1 MVFAL
6 GGIRLVLRTC
16 EVMSEPDPLQLR
28 RIKIARQIN
37 GLLNHFVGVLDAKA
51 SAFLA
56 GNVAAGSFLLR
67 EMPDAVCWRV
77 MFFMA
82 LGSYAVSVLM
92 AGATIFPRRPRTGD
106 SVLFWGDIAA
116 NGSIQAYTER
126 FDAVLDSGQLD
137 DQYVAQNFLTSRLL
151 RRKFRCLRMAIAFF
165 FIALFSSF
173 AVFLVAS
180 R

>member
-1 MVFAL
+1 M
-6 GGIRLVLRTC
+6 TD
-16 EVMSEPDPLQLR
+16 PDPQQLR
-28 RIKIARQIN
+28 RIKVACQVN

-67 EMPDAVCWRV
+67 EMPHELPWRV
-77 MFFMA
+77 LFFAA
-82 LGSYAVSVLM
+82 LGSYAFSVLM
-92 AGATIFPRRPRTGD
+92 AGATIFPRRPKTGN

-116 NGSIQAYTER
+116 SGSVQDYTMR

-137 DQYVAQNFLTSRLL
+137 DQYLAQNFLTSRLL
-151 RRKFRCLRMAIAFF
+151 RRKFRCLRVSIVFF
-165 FIALFSSF
+165 FVGLFSSF
-173 AVFLVAS
+173 AVFLAAS

>member
-1 MVFAL
+1 
-6 GGIRLVLRTC
+6 
-16 EVMSEPDPLQLR
+16 MSEPDPLQLR

-67 EMPDAVCWRV
+67 EMPHATWGRAL
-77 MFFMA
+77 FFVA
-82 LGSYAVSVLM
+82 LGAYAISVLM
-92 AGATIFPRRPRTGD
+92 AGATIFPRLPKTGD

-116 NGSIQAYTER
+116 TGSVKAYTER

-137 DQYVAQNFLTSRLL
+137 EQYLAQNFLASRLL
-151 RRKFRCLRMAIAFF
+151 RRKLLCLRAC
-165 FIALFSSF
+165 IALFFVALFTSF
-173 AVFLVAS
+173 AVFLAAAK
-180 R
+180 

>member
-1 MVFAL
+1 
-6 GGIRLVLRTC
+6 
-16 EVMSEPDPLQLR
+16 MSDPDPQQLR

-67 EMPDAVCWRV
+67 EMPREICWRV
-77 MFFMA
+77 LFFTA
-82 LGSYAVSVLM
+82 LGSYAISVLM
-92 AGATIFPRRPRTGD
+92 AGATIFPRRPKTGN
-106 SVLFWGDIAA
+106 SVLFWGDIASA
-116 NGSIQAYTER
+116 DSVKDYTTR

-137 DQYVAQNFLTSRLL
+137 DQYLAQNYLTSRLL
-151 RRKFRCLRMAIAFF
+151 RRKFQCLRLAIAFF
-165 FIALFSSF
+165 FIALFASF
-173 AVFLVAS
+173 AVFLAAS